1 MFNKSTNNNQQ
12 LQEESALDSA
22 KTHDFPTI
30 ALSPPAKGSRIERL
44 GAPSRNLQ
52 EYLEVPASGFKTVLL
67 SGLNGEGDGH
77 LHAEAGEGVV
87 HQENTAFYGAANG
100 IAQAGE

>member
-30 ALSPPAKGSRIERL
+30 ALSPPAKGSRIERF
-44 GAPSRNLQ
+44 G
-52 EYLEVPASGFKTVLL
+52 
-67 SGLNGEGDGH
+67 
-77 LHAEAGEGVV
+77 
-87 HQENTAFYGAANG
+87 
-100 IAQAGE
+100 AQASPYRRGLFFSKHSPTPLNAGNMTKDVTYQNTMFQAADWARWLWAAFILPKFHLTPNRT